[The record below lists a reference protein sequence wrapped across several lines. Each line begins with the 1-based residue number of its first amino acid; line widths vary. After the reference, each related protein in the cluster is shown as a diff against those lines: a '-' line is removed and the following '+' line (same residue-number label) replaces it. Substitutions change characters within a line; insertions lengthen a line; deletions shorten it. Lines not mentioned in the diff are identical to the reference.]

1 MDDFEKF
8 YLKAVH
14 FLKFRSR
21 SEKEVRD
28 KLKEKKASS
37 EIIERIIA
45 TLTKQKFLNDRE
57 FARLWVRQRITFK
70 PKSKRIIALELR
82 QKGIDKDLINDVL
95 LDPGE
100 DQEVNDL
107 AQAKKLVS
115 SKIHKYK
122 GMQRQEVY
130 QKLGGFLAR
139 RGFNWDTIRQSI
151 DEELE

>member
-8 YLKAVH
+8 YIKAAH
-14 FLKFRSR
+14 FLKFRPR

-28 KLKEKKASS
+28 KLKEKKAPP

-45 TLTKQKFLNDRE
+45 TLTEQKFLNDRE
-57 FARLWVRQRITFK
+57 FARLWVRQRISLK
-70 PKSKRIIALELR
+70 PRSKRIIVLELR
-82 QKGIDKDLINDVL
+82 QKGVDKEVINDVL

-100 DQEVNDL
+100 DQEVDDL

-122 GMQRQEVY
+122 GFQRQEVY

-139 RGFNWDTIRQSI
+139 RGFDWDTIRQSI
-151 DEELE
+151 DEVLE

>member
-1 MDDFEKF
+1 MDDFEK
-8 YLKAVH
+8 YYIKAAH
-14 FLKFRSR
+14 FLKYRPRSV
-21 SEKEVRD
+21 KEVRD
-28 KLKEKKASS
+28 KLKEKKASP

-45 TLTKQKFLNDRE
+45 TLTEQKFLNDRE
-57 FARLWVRQRITFK
+57 FARLWVRQRIFLK

-82 QKGIDKDLINDVL
+82 QKGIDKEVIEEVL

-107 AQAKKLVS
+107 SQAKKLVS

-122 GMQRQEVY
+122 GFQRQEVY

-139 RGFNWDTIRQSI
+139 RGFSWDTIRQSI
-151 DEELE
+151 DEALE